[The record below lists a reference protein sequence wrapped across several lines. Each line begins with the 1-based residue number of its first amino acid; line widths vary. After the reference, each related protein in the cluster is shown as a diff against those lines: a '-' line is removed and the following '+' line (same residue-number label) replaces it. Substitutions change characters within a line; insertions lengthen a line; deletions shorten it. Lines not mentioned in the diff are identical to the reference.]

1 MKVEELKKNLQNN
14 QIKNLYVFV
23 GEEEFLIRSYLQRFR
38 DLLPQEMIEFNLS
51 EVEGEVTLT
60 QLTELVTP
68 YPMLSDN
75 KLVIVRDSGLL
86 SAYDKQTEEFL
97 SNIPDYAIVIFT
109 EQLPSKVG
117 KKLMG
122 IFEDKWD
129 IVDFSKRDAAQLQ
142 AWIALK
148 LKGAEKVISKADC
161 DYLIQLC
168 DSAMSKLDLELDKM
182 ISYVGE
188 RSEITKKDIEE
199 MLPPDNNFKIY
210 ELSDRVLSGKKTQAY
225 EILRELKQSA
235 EPIAVLAEFFTQL
248 NFIAMVKN
256 LKQDGERIDEFF
268 PPNRRFLAK
277 KIASTCGKYS
287 YDKVRRAMT
296 SCAQYDADVKMG
308 RIDGW
313 TAVELVMASL

>member
-1 MKVEELKKNLQNN
+1 MKVEQLKKNLQNN

-23 GEEEFLIRSYLQRFR
+23 GEEEFLIRSYLQKFR
-38 DLLPQEMIEFNLS
+38 ELLSQNMIEFNLS
-51 EVEGEVTLT
+51 EVDGEVTLT

-68 YPMLSDN
+68 YPMLSDY
-75 KLVIVRDSGLL
+75 KVIIVRNSGIL

-117 KKLMG
+117 KKLMS

-129 IVDFSKRDAAQLQ
+129 IVDFSKRTPAELQ
-142 AWIALK
+142 GWIALK
-148 LKGAEKVISKADC
+148 LKGAGKVISKADC

-168 DSAMSKLDLELDKM
+168 DSDMSKLDLELDKM
-182 ISYVGE
+182 ISYIGD
-188 RSEITKKDIEE
+188 RNEITKKDIDE

-248 NFIAMVKN
+248 NFIVMVKN
-256 LKQDGERIDEFF
+256 LKQDGEKIDEFF
-268 PPNRRFLAK
+268 PPNRKFLAK
-277 KIASTCGKYS
+277 KIASTCSKYS
-287 YDKVRRAMT
+287 YDKIRHAMT
-296 SCAQYDADVKMG
+296 SCAKYDADVKMG

-313 TAVELVMASL
+313 TAVELIMASL

>member
-1 MKVEELKKNLQNN
+1 M
-14 QIKNLYVFV
+14 
-23 GEEEFLIRSYLQRFR
+23 R
-38 DLLPQEMIEFNLS
+38 EFNLS
-51 EVEGEVTLT
+51 EVEGEVTLEE
-60 QLTELVTP
+60 LTELVTP

-75 KLVIVRDSGLL
+75 KVVIVRESGLL
-86 SAYDKQTEEFL
+86 SAYDKRTEEFL
-97 SNIPDYAIVIFT
+97 SNIPDYAILIFT
-109 EQLPSKVG
+109 EQLASKVG

-122 IFEDKWD
+122 IFEDKWAV
-129 IVDFSKRDAAQLQ
+129 VDFSKRTPAELQ

-148 LKGAEKVISKADC
+148 LKEAGKVISRVDC
-161 DYLIQLC
+161 DYFIQLC
-168 DSAMSKLDLELDKM
+168 DSSMSKLDLEIDKM

-188 RSEITKKDIEE
+188 RGEITKKDIED

-256 LKQDGERIDEFF
+256 LKKDKERIDEFF
-268 PPNRRFLAK
+268 PANRKFLAK
-277 KIASTCGKYS
+277 KIASTCDRYS
-287 YDKVRRAMT
+287 YDQVREAMT
-296 SCAQYDADVKMG
+296 ACAQFDADIKMG

-313 TAVELVMASL
+313 TAVELVMAKF

>member
-1 MKVEELKKNLQNN
+1 M
-14 QIKNLYVFV
+14 
-23 GEEEFLIRSYLQRFR
+23 R
-38 DLLPQEMIEFNLS
+38 EFNLS
-51 EVEGEVTLT
+51 EVEGEITLE

-75 KLVIVRDSGLL
+75 KLVIVRESGLL
-86 SAYDKQTEEFL
+86 SAYDKRTEEFL
-97 SNIPDYAIVIFT
+97 NNIPDYAILIFT

-129 IVDFSKRDAAQLQ
+129 VVDFSKRTPAELQ
-142 AWIALK
+142 AWIGLK
-148 LKGAEKVISKADC
+148 LKEAGKTISRIDC
-161 DYLIQLC
+161 DYFIQLC
-168 DSAMSKLDLELDKM
+168 DSSMSKLDLELDKM

-188 RSEITKKDIEE
+188 RTEITKKDIED

-268 PPNRRFLAK
+268 PANRKFLAK
-277 KIASTCGKYS
+277 KIAASCGRYS
-287 YDKVRRAMT
+287 YDQVREAMT
-296 SCAQYDADVKMG
+296 ACAQFDADVKMG

-313 TAVELVMASL
+313 TAVELIMAKF